1 MQETRPILGRHLCS
15 CFAPY
20 AIVGRQPSDEPSS
33 PDASAG
39 ALVADFI
46 HVSPV
51 LGPIM
56 GIAAGV
62 LIAIDP
68 GRIIW
73 TKQDKTQTQSRL
85 NPEPN

>member
-1 MQETRPILGRHLCS
+1 M
-15 CFAPY
+15 
-20 AIVGRQPSDEPSS
+20 DN
-33 PDASAG
+33 DARMTKRVLATFLWFYVSWYAG

-62 LIAIDP
+62 LIAMDP